1 MSQIGLIIGCC
12 LFALILSDG
21 MADFI
26 MKPLVARWRPS
37 NDPLLKYTID
47 IVDNLRGTQYGFFS
61 AHASNTCS
69 LSIFFCLLVRSKILS
84 VSLVL
89 WSLISCYTRVY
100 LGLHY
105 PGDIFFG
112 LLWGAFAGSA
122 AYLLYYKI
130 YKKLAPKQNYIST
143 QYTST
148 GYSLSDIDIVMS
160 VFAFTLFY
168 TIIYSLVR

>member
-130 YKKLAPKQNYIST
+130 YKKLAPQKNYIST